1 MSDQQPEVPMF
12 MDAPGGEVVTPAGAP
27 AGQPQDV
34 NVQMAADMV
43 KHGAWSQDKA
53 DAFLANLSADPE
65 HEEINPLAAA
75 PKLEVPEGVSE
86 IDALAFAP
94 PKAISEYRF
103 ETPKGG
109 QANQEQVQEVQQLF
123 FAEGIPAPVANMVA
137 KLYDQSAMSPPTAM
151 QIQSATV
158 QTMAKLKDQYG
169 DDTERCIAAARGEV
183 NRLAARNPKI
193 LDMLEVSALGSN
205 FYVVQSLINLAR
217 ARGRLK

>member
-1 MSDQQPEVPMF
+1 MADQQPEMF
-12 MDAPGGEVVTPAGAP
+12 MDAPAGEVVTPAGAP
-27 AGQPQDV
+27 AGHPQDI

-86 IDALAFAP
+86 IDALAFAA

-103 ETPKGG
+103 ETPTGA
-109 QANQEQVQEVQQLF
+109 QANQEQMQEVQQLF

-158 QTMAKLKDQYG
+158 QTMAKLQEQYG
-169 DDTERCIAAARGEV
+169 DDTERCVAAARGEV

-193 LDMLEVSALGSN
+193 LEMLEVSALGSN